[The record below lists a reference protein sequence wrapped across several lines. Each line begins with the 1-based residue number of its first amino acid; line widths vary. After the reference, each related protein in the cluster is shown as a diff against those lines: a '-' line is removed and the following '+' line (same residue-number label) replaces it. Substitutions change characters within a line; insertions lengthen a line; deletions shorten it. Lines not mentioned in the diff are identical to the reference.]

1 MSAAFEAKR
10 LLSIAEASVYMG
22 ISKRTLHR
30 MIQRH
35 QIPFLRIG
43 RLVKLDINQ
52 MEKWISKRSIQP
64 AA

>member
-1 MSAAFEAKR
+1 MNAALERKR

-35 QIPFLRIG
+35 QVPFLRIG
-43 RLVKLDINQ
+43 RLVKLDIHQ
-52 MEKWISKRSIQP
+52 LEKWISRQSIQP

>member
-1 MSAAFEAKR
+1 MSATVETRR
-10 LLSIAEASVYMG
+10 LLSIVEASVYMG

-30 MIQRH
+30 MIQRR

-43 RLVKLDINQ
+43 RLVKLDVYQI
-52 MEKWISKRSIQP
+52 EKWISKRSIQP

>member
-1 MSAAFEAKR
+1 MNAALEGKR
-10 LLSIAEASVYMG
+10 LLSIAEASMYMG

-30 MIQRH
+30 MIKRH
-35 QIPFLRIG
+35 QIPYLRIG

-52 MEKWISKRSIQP
+52 IEKWIARRSVQP